1 MSTQNR
7 SKQAHE
13 LGCLKAAQESLAEF
27 PQGEIRPG
35 DDPPDCYVAT
45 HDGGH
50 VAFELTE
57 QADRIAVEAT
67 VRAKRFLKA
76 ARNEFFLRYPEYRT
90 GWKIVVSPGD
100 IFETSARVMKNRLI
114 NRFVLVV
121 AGELVKRHSFEW
133 QVPGEPIWTF
143 DICQRD
149 DRHIPT
155 TIDFQVVYRY
165 SPESEDRIV
174 NRFGRDVTF
183 KPVEIQKRIAA
194 KVTGLKRYTCRPTYL
209 LISASLFPR
218 SVRSTGSFGVLTT
231 PRSIVNNVF
240 NIGGFSAVFLHDPT
254 SKSYRIGKDGR
265 AVELQRR
272 LLS

>member
-35 DDPPDCYVAT
+35 DNPPDCYVAVPEGC
-45 HDGGH
+45 D
-50 VAFELTE
+50 VAIELTE
-57 QADRIAVEAT
+57 QVDRIAAEAA

-76 ARNEFFLRYPEYRT
+76 ARNEVFLRYPEYRT
-90 GWKIVVSPGD
+90 GRKIFVSPGD
-100 IFETSARVMKNRLI
+100 IFETSARVMKKRLI
-114 NRFVLVV
+114 NRFVSVV

-143 DICQRD
+143 DTCQRV
-149 DRHIPT
+149 DRHELTKIEFLGAYGYT
-155 TIDFQVVYRY
+155 CKSR
-165 SPESEDRIV
+165 DRIE
-174 NRFGRDVTF
+174 NDFGRDVTF
-183 KPVEIQKRIAA
+183 TPQEIQSRIAKKA
-194 KVTGLKRYTCRPTYL
+194 SDLQRYACRPAYL
-209 LISASLFPR
+209 LISASMFPR
-218 SVRSTGSFGVLTT
+218 SARTAGSVEVLKT
-231 PRSIVNNVF
+231 PRSIVDHVF
-240 NIGGFSAVFLHDPT
+240 NIGGFSSVFLHDFNGG
-254 SKSYRIGKDGR
+254 SYRIGMDGR